1 MNGVDL
7 FAKLKDM
14 PEEDRIQSEFFYLI
28 SKPTDVSVLDMV
40 LENIAFNTNN
50 EHEEVVD
57 KVADE
62 LKPSDYALV
71 HGWAMDSVPD
81 EVFNEF
87 WDSYT
92 EWVQWHLSE
101 LIKER
106 LREKGININ

>member
-14 PEEDRIQSEFFYLI
+14 SEEERIQSEFFYLI
-28 SKPTDVSVLDMV
+28 SKATDVSVLELALDDV
-40 LENIAFNTNN
+40 AVSTNN
-50 EHEEVVD
+50 EHEEAVN
-57 KVADE
+57 KIADE
-62 LKPSDYALV
+62 LTPSDYALV
-71 HGWAMDSVPD
+71 HQWAMDSVPD

>member
-28 SKPTDVSVLDMV
+28 SKATDVSVLELALDDV
-40 LENIAFNTNN
+40 AVSTNN
-50 EHEEVVD
+50 EYEEAVD

-71 HGWAMDSVPD
+71 HQWAMDSVPD
-81 EVFNEF
+81 EVFNAF

-101 LIKER
+101 FIKER